1 VAAAEEVIM
10 SDRSPAKRTKGD
22 GALGEGSF
30 QRATGSKD
38 IDAPLLSK
46 PALARKIGVG
56 LTVEF
61 VLESMAGKDVSGKA
75 LRQQVEHWRQDL
87 LQPGDGP
94 LEELVVERVIASFL
108 AAANAEELRTTCLIG
123 GHSNESTEFWDR
135 HLSRTNADFLRAA
148 KTLATIRRLRL
159 PVVRQ
164 LNIGQQQVNVAAETV
179 GGDTGE
185 S

>member
-1 VAAAEEVIM
+1 M
-10 SDRSPAKRTKGD
+10 SGRTPAKPTRRSKGG
-22 GALGEGSF
+22 GAQGEGSSH
-30 QRATGSKD
+30 QATGSKD
-38 IDAPLLSK
+38 IDAALLSK
-46 PALARKIGVG
+46 PALASKIGVG
-56 LTVEF
+56 LTVEL
-61 VLESMAGKDVSGKA
+61 VLESMAGKDVRGKA
-75 LRQQVEHWRQDL
+75 LRQQVDQWRQDL
-87 LQPGDGP
+87 LLPGDGS

-108 AAANAEELRTTCLIG
+108 AAASAEELRAACLIG